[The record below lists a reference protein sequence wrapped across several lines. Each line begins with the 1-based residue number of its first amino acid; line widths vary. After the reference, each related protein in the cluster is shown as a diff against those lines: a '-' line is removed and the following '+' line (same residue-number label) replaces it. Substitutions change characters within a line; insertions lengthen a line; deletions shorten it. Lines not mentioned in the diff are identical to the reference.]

1 MFVIYVPC
9 ANKEEAEKMA
19 GNLVENKLAVC
30 VNILD
35 KVTSVYR
42 WQGKVEKQA
51 EAVMIVKTVRKKLV
65 QAVAAI
71 KKQHSYEF
79 PDIIYWEGKSS
90 REIDEWMNLELT

>member
-42 WQGKVEKQA
+42 WQGKVEKGQ
-51 EAVMIVKTVRKKLV
+51 EAVIFIKTVRKKLV

-90 REIDEWMNLELT
+90 REIDKWMNLELT

>member
-1 MFVIYVPC
+1 MIYVPC
-9 ANKEEAEKMA
+9 ANRQEAEKIA
-19 GNLVENKLAVC
+19 GNLVEGKLAVC

>member
-42 WQGKVEKQA
+42 WQGKVEKGQ
-51 EAVMIVKTVRKKLV
+51 EAVIFIKTVRKKLV
-65 QAVAAI
+65 QAVARI
-71 KKQHSYEF
+71 KKLHSYEF
-79 PDIIYWEGKSS
+79 PEIIYWQGKSS
-90 REIDEWMNLELT
+90 REIDKWMNLVLT

>member
-1 MFVIYVPC
+1 MFMIYVPC
-9 ANKEEAEKMA
+9 ANRQEAEKIA
-19 GNLVENKLAVC
+19 GNLVEGKLAVC

-42 WQGKVEKQA
+42 WQGKVEKGQ
-51 EAVMIVKTVRKKLV
+51 EAVIFIKTVRKKLV

>member
-1 MFVIYVPC
+1 MFMIYVPC
-9 ANKEEAEKMA
+9 ANRQEAEKIA
-19 GNLVENKLAVC
+19 GNLVEGKLAVC